1 MDQVFH
7 FSSGEETQTLP
18 DAQNGHASHGPDTQN
33 GFASHGLGT
42 QSEFA
47 SHGTETAAPQRNGG
61 VAHSGPAA
69 GPQGRVPFAQSL
81 RAGAASVSVVIP
93 LLNEVDSLDDLY
105 RRLKAALN
113 DCAPAHEIIFIDD
126 GSRDGSFDKLQG
138 FWRND
143 PSISVIRFRRNFG
156 KAAALSAGFARVK
169 GDLVVMM
176 DADLQDQP
184 EQLPRLIAKLDEGY
198 DLVTGWKEKRHD
210 PLNKTMPSKL
220 FNGTVSRYYQLD
232 IHDFN
237 CGFKIMRAAVAQDL
251 RLYGDLHRFIPVL
264 AAERGFRVTECAVE
278 HAPRVHGVSKYGAKR
293 LITGLLDFIATI
305 LTTRFTQKP
314 MQFFG
319 GIGLTVSAV
328 GILMA
333 LFLGVETLI
342 GAGGHLRP
350 LWIVMSV
357 LLLSGLQIACT
368 GLLAEMMTSQT
379 HRSGHPYFITDSLP
393 ARAEKMTVVA
403 KTPKINGY
411 SMVGEAP
418 IG

>member
-7 FSSGEETQTLP
+7 FSSGEEQVLP
-18 DAQNGHASHGPDTQN
+18 DAQNGHAS
-33 GFASHGLGT
+33 LGT
-42 QSEFA
+42 NTTLPQRQ
-47 SHGTETAAPQRNGG
+47 GVMAAPG
-61 VAHSGPAA
+61 SAA
-69 GPQGRVPFAQSL
+69 AQGRALYAPAL
-81 RAGAASVSVVIP
+81 RSGAASVSVVIP

-138 FWRND
+138 FWRHD
-143 PSISVIRFRRNFG
+143 PNVSVIRFRRNFG
-156 KAAALSAGFARVK
+156 KAAALSAGFTRVQ

-210 PLNKTMPSKL
+210 PLNKTMPSKV
-220 FNGTVSRYYQLD
+220 FNGTVSRYYNLD

-305 LTTRFTQKP
+305 LTTRFMQKP

-319 GIGLTVSAV
+319 GIGLSVSAL

-333 LFLGVETLI
+333 LYLGVETLF
-342 GAGGHLRP
+342 GQGGHLRP
-350 LWIVMSV
+350 LWVVMSV
-357 LLLSGLQIACT
+357 LLLGGVQIACT
-368 GLLAEMMTSQT
+368 GLLAEMMTNQT
-379 HRSGHPYFITDSLP
+379 HRSGNPYFITESLP
-393 ARAEKMTVVA
+393 ARAEKITVTA

-411 SMVGEAP
+411 SFAGEAP
-418 IG
+418 VG